1 MITYLFLSIFF
12 LGLDLLSAR
21 KNAQVAQKEGTAPK
35 GVSVLTGQILALI
48 LAGIIEIL
56 RTFSCT
62 SS

>member
-21 KNAQVAQKEGTAPK
+21 KNAPK
-35 GVSVLTGQILALI
+35 GVSVLPGQILALI
-48 LAGIIEIL
+48 LAGIIEML